1 MIRPMLWL
9 LACGVVCTGSVAA
22 QETDLRK
29 QAMKVHQAAGGTYC
43 ERVEGAFVPEGDYE
57 EWTFDYQ
64 PSWSEDEA
72 DKETVTLIRIFCAA
86 GAYNVTDAYY
96 MNREYEGLMPVSF
109 AQPSFETKYEGDDIS
124 IDGKLLSVTVTGFN
138 ATTLLVNSAFD
149 PETLTITN
157 LSLWRGLGDA
167 SSGGKWVFSDGE
179 FVLKQFDID
188 ASYDDEMNPETV
200 VQY

>member
-9 LACGVVCTGSVAA
+9 LACGVVLTGSAMA
-22 QETDLRK
+22 QESELRK
-29 QAMKVHQAAGGTYC
+29 QAMKLHQTAGGTYC
-43 ERVEGAFVPEGDYE
+43 EHVEGAYVPDNDYE

-72 DKETVTLIRIFCAA
+72 DQETVTLIRIFCGA

-96 MNREYEGLMPVSF
+96 INREYEGLTPVSF
-109 AQPSFETKYEGDDIS
+109 AQPSFETEYEGDDIS
-124 IDGKLLSVTVTGFN
+124 IDGKLLGVTVTGFN

-149 PETLTITN
+149 PETLTVTN

-167 SSGGKWVFSDGE
+167 SSGGTWVFSDGD

-200 VQY
+200 VKY